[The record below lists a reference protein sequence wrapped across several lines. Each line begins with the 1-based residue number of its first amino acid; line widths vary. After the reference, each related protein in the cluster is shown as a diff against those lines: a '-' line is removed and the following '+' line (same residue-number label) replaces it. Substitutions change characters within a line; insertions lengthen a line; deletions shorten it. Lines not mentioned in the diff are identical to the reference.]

1 MRRGVSDYL
10 RRAAAAMEPPRKALR
25 NKVDI
30 NGDPIEPDEPEEPA
44 AEGAVEV
51 SEGPGAPRQPGQTE
65 EDRPTALPDIR
76 APRRQ
81 RSHRRKWN
89 PDTRKGLMREYMQE
103 YRGTGK
109 INERK
114 PQTRG
119 A

>member
-1 MRRGVSDYL
+1 MRRSVSDYL
-10 RRAAAAMEPPRKALR
+10 RRTAAEVAPRRKALR

-30 NGDPIEPDEPEEPA
+30 NGDLIDEEGEEVRD
-44 AEGAVEV
+44 ESVEET
-51 SEGPGAPRQPGQTE
+51 SDGPGAPRQPGQTE
-65 EDRPTALPDIR
+65 EDRPTAKPDIR

-81 RSHRRKWN
+81 RAHRRKWN
-89 PDTRKGLMREYMQE
+89 PDTRKELMRDYMQE

-114 PQTRG
+114 QQTRG